1 MAHMEAAHAQD
12 AAASQEDQRS
22 LFGLRDDT
30 SSGNAWQGSQYTSS
44 TRTFR
49 KWWPAVYADH
59 WKLPNGLKYPFIWKL
74 DTVRVEGQTAYETWT
89 WEWIETPEMP
99 TIAQV
104 EHMIREHK
112 REQEERL
119 RASAAAAAD
128 TSEAAAASSDPK
140 PS

>member
-12 AAASQEDQRS
+12 AAAPQEDQRS
-22 LFGLRDDT
+22 LFGLSDDT
-30 SSGNAWQGSQYTSS
+30 RSGNAWQGSQYTSS

-59 WKLPNGLKYPFIWKL
+59 WTLPNGLKYPFIWKL

-104 EHMIREHK
+104 EHMIRAHK
-112 REQEERL
+112 KEQDERR
-119 RASAAAAAD
+119 RASAAAAD
-128 TSEAAAASSDPK
+128 TSDAAAASAASK

>member
-1 MAHMEAAHAQD
+1 MANAQA
-12 AAASQEDQRS
+12 AAASQEDQRT

-30 SSGNAWQGSQYTSS
+30 SSGNAWQGSQYTAS

-104 EHMIREHK
+104 EHMIRAYMK
-112 REQEERL
+112 EQDERR
-119 RASAAAAAD
+119 RASAAAAD
-128 TSEAAAASSDPK
+128 TSDAAAASAASK